1 MREKRE
7 RRVIYVSLFDNCTK
21 DKYFMFLFLLKFSKF
36 DGCQCATFVEILVAK
51 YIFDL
56 QRQPKWLQLGVLEYE
71 KKLSSIE

>member
-7 RRVIYVSLFDNCTK
+7 RQVIYVSLFEKFSCS
-21 DKYFMFLFLLKFSKF
+21 FFPFSLKFSKF

>member
-1 MREKRE
+1 
-7 RRVIYVSLFDNCTK
+7 
-21 DKYFMFLFLLKFSKF
+21 MFLFLLKFSKF

-51 YIFDL
+51 YIYDL